1 MVLFLDEYS
10 HVTSH
15 SNKVPEAATF
25 LIKSHSFPSRFNK
38 REEAQEAVSA
48 LNNVIPQ
55 GGSQPLTVRMAND
68 QNKSKTNTYVPTYN
82 SSMQRGEMSLIE
94 NRMF

>member
-1 MVLFLDEYS
+1 M
-10 HVTSH
+10 TNH
-15 SNKVPEAATF
+15 SNDDLPILNWILRLF
-25 LIKSHSFPSRFNK
+25 CRFNK

-68 QNKSKTNTYVPTYN
+68 HNKSKTNTYVPTYN
-82 SSMQRGEMSLIE
+82 SSMQRGKIK
-94 NRMF
+94 